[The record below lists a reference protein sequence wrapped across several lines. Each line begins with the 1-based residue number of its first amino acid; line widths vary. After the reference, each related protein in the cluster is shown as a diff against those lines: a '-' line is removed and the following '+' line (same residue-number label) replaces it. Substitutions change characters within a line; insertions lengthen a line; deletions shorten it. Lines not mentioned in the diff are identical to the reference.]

1 MTVLI
6 ALDQG
11 TTSTRTV
18 AFDKD
23 LNIIHSEQKEYPL
36 LYPKDGWVEIEPN
49 ELMGSVYATID
60 PVIDVCADIV
70 AMGIT
75 NQRET
80 TVIWDADSGQPIYN
94 AIVWQDRRTADKCMQ
109 LKQAGYE
116 EVIRSKTGLLL
127 DPYFSS
133 TKISWILDN
142 VDGARVKA
150 EAGKLRFGTIDT
162 YLLWQLSK
170 GDIFKTDV
178 TNASRTNLYNI
189 HSRNWDDELLEI
201 FNIPASMLPEVH
213 SSDSNFGKL
222 VRGNKEIQITGVIG
236 DQQSALVGQRCFQP
250 GQMKATFGT
259 GCFLMVN
266 TGNESL
272 QSTSGLLNTLGYGL
286 SGEISYALE
295 GSIFSAGTI
304 IQWLRDN
311 MEFFSN
317 SQESIKFLDATG
329 KSNDVLFVP
338 GFTGIGAPHWN
349 SEIRAA
355 FYGITRDSTK
365 TDMVTAAFKAL
376 IYQVMDIKEAL
387 KIDGI
392 EINGLS
398 IDGGMAANSSFCQ
411 LLADFLGQE
420 VQVPSSLESTAIG
433 AAITA
438 GLGSNFFSID
448 DLKSQQSKNSTTYI
462 PRDDIF
468 DPRDLVE
475 WKKFLRVLLG
485 RIQLKRYQLH
495 STQ

>member
-80 TVIWDADSGQPIYN
+80 TVIWDTDSGQPIYN
-94 AIVWQDRRTADKCMQ
+94 AIVWQDRRTANKCMQ

-116 EVIRSKTGLLL
+116 DVIRSKTGLLL

-142 VDGARVKA
+142 VDGARAKA
-150 EAGKLRFGTIDT
+150 EAGRLRFGTIDT

-170 GDIFKTDV
+170 GEIFKTDV

-213 SSDSNFGKL
+213 SSDSNFGKF

-272 QSTSGLLNTLGYGL
+272 QSTSGLLNTLGYGI

-329 KSNDVLFVP
+329 KSHDVLFVP

-376 IYQVMDIKEAL
+376 IYQVMDIKDAL
-387 KIDGI
+387 KIDGV

-448 DLKSQQSKNSTTYI
+448 DLKAQQSKNSTTYK
-462 PRDDIF
+462 PRDGIF

-475 WKKFLRVLLG
+475 WKKFLRVLLDA
-485 RIQLKRYQLH
+485 YN
-495 STQ
+495 

>member
-1 MTVLI
+1 MSILI
-6 ALDQG
+6 AIDQG

-36 LYPKDGWVEIEPN
+36 IYPNDGWVEIAPE
-49 ELMGSVYATID
+49 ELMSSVYATID
-60 PVIDVCADIV
+60 PVIEACSDIS
-70 AMGIT
+70 AIGIT

-80 TVIWDADSGQPIYN
+80 TLVWDADSGEPIYN
-94 AIVWQDRRTADKCMQ
+94 AIVWQDRRTAEQCMQ
-109 LKQAGYE
+109 LKKAGHE
-116 EVIRSKTGLLL
+116 EAIKNATGLLL

-142 VDGARVKA
+142 VDGARKRA
-150 EAGKLRFGTIDT
+150 EAGKLRFGTVDT
-162 YLLWQLSK
+162 YLLWQLTH
-170 GDIFKTDV
+170 GEIYKTDV

-189 HSRNWDDELLEI
+189 HLKEWDSELLKI
-201 FNIPASMLPEVH
+201 FNIPRSMLPEVQ
-213 SSDSNFGKL
+213 SSDSNYGTL
-222 VRGNKEIQITGVIG
+222 VRGNKTIQISGVIG
-236 DQQSALVGQRCFQP
+236 DQQSALVGQRCFQS

-266 TGNESL
+266 TGDESL
-272 QSTSGLLNTLGYGL
+272 LSTSGLLNTLGYGL
-286 SGEISYALE
+286 SGKVSYALE

-311 MEFFSN
+311 MEFFQDSA
-317 SQESIKFLDATG
+317 ESINLLDARG
-329 KSNDVLFVP
+329 ESNDVLFVP

-349 SEIRAA
+349 AEIRAS

-365 TDMVTAAFKAL
+365 KDMVTAAFKSL

-387 KIDGI
+387 KVDGI
-392 EINGLS
+392 QIKNLS
-398 IDGGMAANSSFCQ
+398 IDGGMAANSGFCQ

-438 GLGSNFFSID
+438 GLGAHFFSIN
-448 DLKSQQSKNSTTYI
+448 DLQNNQLSNATIYQ
-462 PRDDIF
+462 PREKVF
-468 DPRDLVE
+468 DPNDLTE
-475 WKKFLRVLLG
+475 WRKFLRVLLDA
-485 RIQLKRYQLH
+485 YN
-495 STQ
+495 

>member
-23 LNIIHSEQKEYPL
+23 LNIMHSEQKEYPL

-80 TVIWDADSGQPIYN
+80 TVIWDTDSGQPIYN
-94 AIVWQDRRTADKCMQ
+94 AIVWQDRRTANKCMQ

-116 EVIRSKTGLLL
+116 DVIRSKTGLLL

-142 VDGARVKA
+142 VDGARAKA
-150 EAGKLRFGTIDT
+150 EAGRLRFGTIDT

-170 GDIFKTDV
+170 GEIFKTDV

-213 SSDSNFGKL
+213 SSDSNFGKF

-272 QSTSGLLNTLGYGL
+272 QSTSGLLNTLGYGI

-376 IYQVMDIKEAL
+376 IYQVMDIKDAL
-387 KIDGI
+387 KIDGV
-392 EINGLS
+392 EINDLS

-411 LLADFLGQE
+411 LLADFMGQE

-448 DLKSQQSKNSTTYI
+448 DLKAQQSKNSTTYK
-462 PRDDIF
+462 PRDGIF

-475 WKKFLRVLLG
+475 WKKFLRVLLDA
-485 RIQLKRYQLH
+485 YN
-495 STQ
+495 

>member
-1 MTVLI
+1 MSILI
-6 ALDQG
+6 AIDQG

-36 LYPKDGWVEIEPN
+36 IYPNDGWVEIAPE
-49 ELMGSVYATID
+49 ELMSSVYATID
-60 PVIDVCADIV
+60 PVIEACSDIS
-70 AMGIT
+70 AIGIT

-80 TVIWDADSGQPIYN
+80 TLVWDADSGEPIYN
-94 AIVWQDRRTADKCMQ
+94 AIVWQDRRTAEQCMQ
-109 LKQAGYE
+109 LKKAGHE
-116 EVIRSKTGLLL
+116 EAIKNATGLLL

-142 VDGARVKA
+142 VDGARKRA
-150 EAGKLRFGTIDT
+150 EAGKLRFGTVDT
-162 YLLWQLSK
+162 YLLWQLTH
-170 GDIFKTDV
+170 GEIYKTDV

-189 HSRNWDDELLEI
+189 HLKEWDSELLKI
-201 FNIPASMLPEVH
+201 FNIPRSMLPDVH
-213 SSDSNFGKL
+213 SSDSNYGTL
-222 VRGNKEIQITGVIG
+222 VRGNKTIQISGVIG
-236 DQQSALVGQRCFQP
+236 DQQSALVGQRCFQS

-266 TGNESL
+266 TGDESL
-272 QSTSGLLNTLGYGL
+272 LSTSGLLNTLGYGL
-286 SGEISYALE
+286 SGKVSYALE

-311 MEFFSN
+311 MEFFQDSA
-317 SQESIKFLDATG
+317 ESINLLDTRG
-329 KSNDVLFVP
+329 ESNGVLFVP

-349 SEIRAA
+349 AEIRAS

-365 TDMVTAAFKAL
+365 KDMVTAAFKSL

-387 KIDGI
+387 KVDGI
-392 EINGLS
+392 QIKNLS
-398 IDGGMAANSSFCQ
+398 IDGGMAANSGFCQ

-438 GLGSNFFSID
+438 GLGAHFFSINN
-448 DLKSQQSKNSTTYI
+448 LQNNQLSNATIYQ
-462 PRDDIF
+462 PREKVF
-468 DPRDLVE
+468 DPNDLTE
-475 WKKFLRVLLG
+475 WRKFLRVLLDA
-485 RIQLKRYQLH
+485 YN
-495 STQ
+495 

>member
-1 MTVLI
+1 MTVMI
-6 ALDQG
+6 AIDQG

-18 AFDKD
+18 AYDKG

-36 LYPKDGWVEIEPN
+36 LYPNDGWVEIEPK
-49 ELMGSVYATID
+49 ELMRSVYSTID
-60 PVIDVCADIV
+60 PIIDICPDIV
-70 AMGIT
+70 AAGIT

-80 TVIWDADSGQPIYN
+80 TLIWDADSGIPIYN
-94 AIVWQDRRTADKCMQ
+94 AIVWQDRRTADQCIQ
-109 LKQAGYE
+109 LKKAGYE
-116 EVIRSKTGLLL
+116 EAIRNKTGLLL

-142 VDGARVKA
+142 VDGAREKA
-150 EAGKLRFGTIDT
+150 DAGKLRFGTVDT
-162 YLLWQLSK
+162 YLLWQMTN
-170 GDIFKTDV
+170 GDVHKTDV

-189 HSRNWDDELLEI
+189 YQKKWDSELLKI
-201 FNIPASMLPEVH
+201 FNIPSSMLPEVH
-213 SSDSNFGKL
+213 SSDNNYGAI
-222 VRGNKEIQITGVIG
+222 VRGNKTIQITGIIG
-236 DQQSALVGQRCFQP
+236 DQQSALVGQRCFQS

-266 TGNESL
+266 TGDESL

-286 SGEISYALE
+286 SGEVPYALE

-311 MEFFSN
+311 MEFFPDS
-317 SQESIKFLDATG
+317 SQSKNFLDASG
-329 KSNDVLFVP
+329 KSNGVLFVP

-376 IYQVMDIKEAL
+376 IYQVIDIKEAL
-387 KIDGI
+387 NMDDI
-392 EINGLS
+392 EIENLS
-398 IDGGMAANSSFCQ
+398 IDGGMAANTSFCQ

-438 GLGSNFFSID
+438 GLGSHLFSLD
-448 DLKSQQSKNSTTYI
+448 DLQKKQSSNATIYKPRKNI
-462 PRDDIF
+462 L
-468 DPRDLVE
+468 DLNDQAE
-475 WKKFLRVLLG
+475 WRKFLRVLLDA
-485 RIQLKRYQLH
+485 YN
-495 STQ
+495 

>member
-1 MTVLI
+1 M
-6 ALDQG
+6 
-11 TTSTRTV
+11 
-18 AFDKD
+18 
-23 LNIIHSEQKEYPL
+23 
-36 LYPKDGWVEIEPN
+36 
-49 ELMGSVYATID
+49 
-60 PVIDVCADIV
+60 
-70 AMGIT
+70 
-75 NQRET
+75 
-80 TVIWDADSGQPIYN
+80 
-94 AIVWQDRRTADKCMQ
+94 
-109 LKQAGYE
+109 
-116 EVIRSKTGLLL
+116 
-127 DPYFSS
+127 
-133 TKISWILDN
+133 
-142 VDGARVKA
+142 
-150 EAGKLRFGTIDT
+150 
-162 YLLWQLSK
+162 WQLSK

-468 DPRDLVE
+468 DPRIWLNG
-475 WKKFLRVLLG
+475 KNFLECF
-485 RIQLKRYQLH
+485 
-495 STQ
+495 

>member
-1 MTVLI
+1 MSVLI
-6 ALDQG
+6 AIDQG

-36 LYPKDGWVEIEPN
+36 IYPNDGWVEIAPE
-49 ELMGSVYATID
+49 ELMSSVYATID
-60 PVIDVCADIV
+60 PVIEACSDIS
-70 AMGIT
+70 AIGIT

-80 TVIWDADSGQPIYN
+80 TLVWDADSGEPIYN
-94 AIVWQDRRTADKCMQ
+94 AIVWQDRRTAEQCMQ
-109 LKQAGYE
+109 LKKAGHE
-116 EVIRSKTGLLL
+116 EAIKNSTGLLL

-142 VDGARVKA
+142 VDGARKRA
-150 EAGKLRFGTIDT
+150 EAGKLRFGTVDT
-162 YLLWQLSK
+162 YLLWQLTH
-170 GDIFKTDV
+170 GEIYKTDV

-189 HSRNWDDELLEI
+189 HLKEWDSELLKI
-201 FNIPASMLPEVH
+201 FNIPRSMLPEVQ
-213 SSDSNFGKL
+213 SSDSNYGTL
-222 VRGNKEIQITGVIG
+222 VRGNKTIQISGVIG
-236 DQQSALVGQRCFQP
+236 DQQSALVGQRCFQS

-266 TGNESL
+266 TGDESL
-272 QSTSGLLNTLGYGL
+272 LSTSGLLNTLGYGL
-286 SGEISYALE
+286 SGKVSYALE

-311 MEFFSN
+311 MEFFQDSA
-317 SQESIKFLDATG
+317 ESINLLDTRG
-329 KSNDVLFVP
+329 ESNGVLFVP

-349 SEIRAA
+349 AEIRAS

-365 TDMVTAAFKAL
+365 KDMVTAAFKSL

-387 KIDGI
+387 KVDGI
-392 EINGLS
+392 QIKNLS
-398 IDGGMAANSSFCQ
+398 IDGGMAANSGFCQ

-438 GLGSNFFSID
+438 GLGAHFFSIN
-448 DLKSQQSKNSTTYI
+448 DLQNNQLSNATIYQ
-462 PRDDIF
+462 PREKVF
-468 DPRDLVE
+468 DPNDLTE
-475 WKKFLRVLLG
+475 WRKFLRVLLDA
-485 RIQLKRYQLH
+485 YN
-495 STQ
+495 

>member
-1 MTVLI
+1 MSILI
-6 ALDQG
+6 AIDQG

-36 LYPKDGWVEIEPN
+36 IYPNDGWVEIAPE
-49 ELMGSVYATID
+49 ELMSSVYATID
-60 PVIDVCADIV
+60 PVIEACSDIS
-70 AMGIT
+70 AIGIT

-80 TVIWDADSGQPIYN
+80 TLVWDADSGEPIYN
-94 AIVWQDRRTADKCMQ
+94 AIVWQDRRTAEQCMQ
-109 LKQAGYE
+109 LKKAGHE
-116 EVIRSKTGLLL
+116 EAIKNATGLLL

-142 VDGARVKA
+142 VDGARKRA
-150 EAGKLRFGTIDT
+150 EAGKLRFGTVDT
-162 YLLWQLSK
+162 YLLWQLTH
-170 GDIFKTDV
+170 GEIYKTDV

-189 HSRNWDDELLEI
+189 HLKEWDSELLKI
-201 FNIPASMLPEVH
+201 FNIPRSMLPEVQ
-213 SSDSNFGKL
+213 SSDSNYGTM
-222 VRGNKEIQITGVIG
+222 VRGNKTIQISGVIG
-236 DQQSALVGQRCFQP
+236 DQQSALVGQRCFQS

-266 TGNESL
+266 TGDESL
-272 QSTSGLLNTLGYGL
+272 LSTSGLLNTLGYGL
-286 SGEISYALE
+286 SGKVSYALE

-311 MEFFSN
+311 MEFF
-317 SQESIKFLDATG
+317 QESAESINLLDTRG
-329 KSNDVLFVP
+329 ESNGVLFVP

-349 SEIRAA
+349 AEIRAS

-365 TDMVTAAFKAL
+365 KDMVTAAFKSL

-387 KIDGI
+387 KVDGI
-392 EINGLS
+392 QIKNLS
-398 IDGGMAANSSFCQ
+398 IDGGMAANSGFCQ

-438 GLGSNFFSID
+438 GLGAHFFSIN
-448 DLKSQQSKNSTTYI
+448 DLQNNQLSNATIYQ
-462 PRDDIF
+462 PREKVF
-468 DPRDLVE
+468 DPNDLTE
-475 WKKFLRVLLG
+475 WRKFLRVLLDA
-485 RIQLKRYQLH
+485 YN
-495 STQ
+495 

>member
-1 MTVLI
+1 MSILI
-6 ALDQG
+6 AIDQG

-36 LYPKDGWVEIEPN
+36 IYPNDGWVEIAPE
-49 ELMGSVYATID
+49 ELMSSVYATID
-60 PVIDVCADIV
+60 PVIEACSDIS
-70 AMGIT
+70 AIGIT

-80 TVIWDADSGQPIYN
+80 TLVWDADSGEPIYN
-94 AIVWQDRRTADKCMQ
+94 AIVWQDRRTAEQCMQ
-109 LKQAGYE
+109 LKKAGHE
-116 EVIRSKTGLLL
+116 EAIKNATGLLL

-142 VDGARVKA
+142 VDGARKRA
-150 EAGKLRFGTIDT
+150 EAGKLRFGTVDT
-162 YLLWQLSK
+162 YLLWQLTH
-170 GDIFKTDV
+170 GEIYKTDV

-189 HSRNWDDELLEI
+189 HLKEWDSELLKI
-201 FNIPASMLPEVH
+201 FNIPRSMLPEVQ
-213 SSDSNFGKL
+213 SSDSNYGTL
-222 VRGNKEIQITGVIG
+222 VRGNKTIQISGVIG
-236 DQQSALVGQRCFQP
+236 DQQSALVGQRCFQS

-266 TGNESL
+266 TGDESL
-272 QSTSGLLNTLGYGL
+272 LSTSGLLNTLGYGL
-286 SGEISYALE
+286 SGKVSYALE

-311 MEFFSN
+311 MEFFQDSA
-317 SQESIKFLDATG
+317 ESINLLDTRG
-329 KSNDVLFVP
+329 ESNGVLFVP

-349 SEIRAA
+349 AEIRAS

-365 TDMVTAAFKAL
+365 KDMVTAAFKSL

-387 KIDGI
+387 KVDGI
-392 EINGLS
+392 QIKNLS
-398 IDGGMAANSSFCQ
+398 IDGGMAANSGFCQ

-438 GLGSNFFSID
+438 GLGAHFFSIN
-448 DLKSQQSKNSTTYI
+448 DLQNNQLSNATIYQPKDKV
-462 PRDDIF
+462 F
-468 DPRDLVE
+468 DPNDLTE
-475 WKKFLRVLLG
+475 WRKFLRVLLDA
-485 RIQLKRYQLH
+485 YN
-495 STQ
+495 

>member
-36 LYPKDGWVEIEPN
+36 LYPKDGWVEIEPDQ
-49 ELMGSVYATID
+49 LMSSVYATID

-80 TVIWDADSGQPIYN
+80 TVVWDADSGQPIYN

-142 VDGARVKA
+142 VDGAREKA
-150 EAGKLRFGTIDT
+150 EAGRLRFGTIDT

-170 GDIFKTDV
+170 GEIFKTDV

-222 VRGNKEIQITGVIG
+222 IRGNKEIQITGVIG

-329 KSNDVLFVP
+329 KSNDVLFIP

-365 TDMVTAAFKAL
+365 TDMVTAAFKSL

-411 LLADFLGQE
+411 LLADFLDQE

-438 GLGSNFFSID
+438 GIGSNFFSID
-448 DLKSQQSKNSTTYI
+448 DLKARQSKNSTTYK
-462 PRDDIF
+462 PRDNIF
-468 DPRDLVE
+468 DPSDLVE
-475 WKKFLRVLLG
+475 WKKFLRVLLSA
-485 RIQLKRYQLH
+485 YN
-495 STQ
+495 

>member
-18 AFDKD
+18 GFDKD

-60 PVIDVCADIV
+60 PIIDVCADIV

-80 TVIWDADSGQPIYN
+80 TVIWDTDSGQPIYN
-94 AIVWQDRRTADKCMQ
+94 AIVWQDRRTANKCMQ

-116 EVIRSKTGLLL
+116 DVIRSKTGLLL

-142 VDGARVKA
+142 VDGARAKA
-150 EAGKLRFGTIDT
+150 EGGRLRFGTIDT

-170 GDIFKTDV
+170 GEIFKTDV

-213 SSDSNFGKL
+213 SSDSNFGKF

-272 QSTSGLLNTLGYGL
+272 QSTSGLLNTLGYGI

-376 IYQVMDIKEAL
+376 IYQVMDIKDAL
-387 KIDGI
+387 KIDGV

-448 DLKSQQSKNSTTYI
+448 DLKAQQSKNSATYK
-462 PRDDIF
+462 PRDGIF

-475 WKKFLRVLLG
+475 WKKFLRVLLDA
-485 RIQLKRYQLH
+485 YN
-495 STQ
+495 

>member
-1 MTVLI
+1 MSILI
-6 ALDQG
+6 AIDQG

-36 LYPKDGWVEIEPN
+36 IYPNDGWVEIAPE
-49 ELMGSVYATID
+49 ELMSSVYATID
-60 PVIDVCADIV
+60 PVIEACSDIS
-70 AMGIT
+70 AIGIT

-80 TVIWDADSGQPIYN
+80 TLVWDADSGEPIYN
-94 AIVWQDRRTADKCMQ
+94 AIVWQDRRTAEQCMQ
-109 LKQAGYE
+109 LKKAGHE
-116 EVIRSKTGLLL
+116 EAIKNATGLLL

-142 VDGARVKA
+142 VDGARKRA
-150 EAGKLRFGTIDT
+150 DAGKLRFGTVDT
-162 YLLWQLSK
+162 YLLWQLTH
-170 GDIFKTDV
+170 GEIHKTDV

-189 HSRNWDDELLEI
+189 HLKEWDSELLKI
-201 FNIPASMLPEVH
+201 FNIPRSMLPEVQ
-213 SSDSNFGKL
+213 SSDSNYGTL
-222 VRGNKEIQITGVIG
+222 VRGNKTIQISGVIG
-236 DQQSALVGQRCFQP
+236 DQQSALVGQRCFQS

-266 TGNESL
+266 TGDESL
-272 QSTSGLLNTLGYGL
+272 LSTSGLLNTLGYGL
-286 SGEISYALE
+286 SGKVSYALE

-311 MEFFSN
+311 MEFFQDSA
-317 SQESIKFLDATG
+317 ESINLLDTRG
-329 KSNDVLFVP
+329 ESNGVLFVP

-349 SEIRAA
+349 AEIRAS

-365 TDMVTAAFKAL
+365 KDMVTAAFKSL

-387 KIDGI
+387 KVDGI
-392 EINGLS
+392 QIKNLS
-398 IDGGMAANSSFCQ
+398 IDGGMAANSGFCQ

-438 GLGSNFFSID
+438 GLGAHFFSIN
-448 DLKSQQSKNSTTYI
+448 DLQNNQLSNATIYQ
-462 PRDDIF
+462 PREKVF
-468 DPRDLVE
+468 DPNDLTE
-475 WKKFLRVLLG
+475 WRKFLRVLLDA
-485 RIQLKRYQLH
+485 YN
-495 STQ
+495 

>member
-1 MTVLI
+1 MSILI
-6 ALDQG
+6 AIDQG

-36 LYPKDGWVEIEPN
+36 IYPNDGWVEIAPE
-49 ELMGSVYATID
+49 ELMSSVYATID
-60 PVIDVCADIV
+60 PVIEACSDIS
-70 AMGIT
+70 AIGIT

-80 TVIWDADSGQPIYN
+80 TLVWDADSGEPIYN
-94 AIVWQDRRTADKCMQ
+94 AIVWQDRRTAEQCMQ
-109 LKQAGYE
+109 LKKAGHE
-116 EVIRSKTGLLL
+116 EAIKNATGLLL

-142 VDGARVKA
+142 VDGARKRA
-150 EAGKLRFGTIDT
+150 EAGKLRFGTVDT
-162 YLLWQLSK
+162 YLLWQLTH
-170 GDIFKTDV
+170 GEIYKTDV

-189 HSRNWDDELLEI
+189 HLKEWDSELLKI
-201 FNIPASMLPEVH
+201 FNIPRSMLPEVQ
-213 SSDSNFGKL
+213 SSDSNYGTM
-222 VRGNKEIQITGVIG
+222 VRGNKTIQISGVIG
-236 DQQSALVGQRCFQP
+236 DQQSALVGQRCFQS

-266 TGNESL
+266 TGDESL
-272 QSTSGLLNTLGYGL
+272 LSTSGLLNTLGYGL
-286 SGEISYALE
+286 SGKVSYALE

-311 MEFFSN
+311 MEFFQDSA
-317 SQESIKFLDATG
+317 ESINLLDTRG
-329 KSNDVLFVP
+329 ESNGVLFVP

-349 SEIRAA
+349 AEIRAS

-365 TDMVTAAFKAL
+365 KDMVTAAFKSL

-387 KIDGI
+387 KVDGI
-392 EINGLS
+392 QIKNLS
-398 IDGGMAANSSFCQ
+398 IDGGMAANSGFCQ

-438 GLGSNFFSID
+438 GLGTHFFSIN
-448 DLKSQQSKNSTTYI
+448 DLQNNQLSNATIYQ
-462 PRDDIF
+462 PREKVF
-468 DPRDLVE
+468 DPNDLTE
-475 WKKFLRVLLG
+475 WRKFLRVLLDA
-485 RIQLKRYQLH
+485 YN
-495 STQ
+495 

>member
-1 MTVLI
+1 MSVLI
-6 ALDQG
+6 AIDQG

-23 LNIIHSEQKEYPL
+23 LNVICSEQKEYPL
-36 LYPKDGWVEIEPN
+36 IYPKDGWVEIQPK
-49 ELMGSVYATID
+49 ELMNSVYTTLD
-60 PVIDVCADIV
+60 PVINSCSDVCAI
-70 AMGIT
+70 GIT

-80 TVIWDADSGQPIYN
+80 TLVWDADSGKPIYN
-94 AIVWQDRRTADKCMQ
+94 AIVWQDRRTAKQCMQ
-109 LKQAGYE
+109 LKQDGHE
-116 EVIRSKTGLLL
+116 EVIKSATGLLL

-142 VDGARVKA
+142 VDGAREKA
-150 EAGKLRFGTIDT
+150 DAGKLRFGTVDT
-162 YLLWQLSK
+162 YLLWQMTN
-170 GDIFKTDV
+170 GDVHKTDV

-189 HSRNWDDELLEI
+189 YQKKWDSELLKI
-201 FNIPASMLPEVH
+201 FNIPSSMLPEVH
-213 SSDSNFGKL
+213 SSDNNYGAI
-222 VRGNKEIQITGVIG
+222 VRGNKTIQITGIIG
-236 DQQSALVGQRCFQP
+236 DQQSALVGQRCFQS

-266 TGNESL
+266 TGDESL
-272 QSTSGLLNTLGYGL
+272 QSTSGLINTLGYGL
-286 SGEISYALE
+286 SGEVTYALE

-311 MEFFSN
+311 MEFFPDS
-317 SQESIKFLDATG
+317 SQSKNFLDASG
-329 KSNDVLFVP
+329 KSNGVLFVP

-376 IYQVMDIKEAL
+376 IYQVIDIKEAL
-387 KIDGI
+387 NMDDI
-392 EINGLS
+392 EIENLS
-398 IDGGMAANSSFCQ
+398 IDGGMAANTSFCQ

-438 GLGSNFFSID
+438 GLGSHLFSLD
-448 DLKSQQSKNSTTYI
+448 DLQKKQSSNVTIYKPRKNI
-462 PRDDIF
+462 L
-468 DPRDLVE
+468 DLNDQAE
-475 WKKFLRVLLG
+475 WRKFLRVLLDA
-485 RIQLKRYQLH
+485 YN
-495 STQ
+495 